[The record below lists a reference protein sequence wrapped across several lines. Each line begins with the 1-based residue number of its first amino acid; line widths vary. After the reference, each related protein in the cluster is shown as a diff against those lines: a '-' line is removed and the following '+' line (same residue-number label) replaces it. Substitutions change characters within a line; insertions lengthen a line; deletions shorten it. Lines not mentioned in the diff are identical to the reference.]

1 MIVFGKSDGIKNLT
15 KLNDKRIIVI
25 NSADNI
31 HFFKSFVEK
40 VMPDLDKDLIM
51 EFKLKDGL
59 TAIKEFMTSD
69 GEKDE

>member
-1 MIVFGKSDGIKNLT
+1 
-15 KLNDKRIIVI
+15 
-25 NSADNI
+25 
-31 HFFKSFVEK
+31 
-40 VMPDLDKDLIM
+40 MPDLDKDLIM